1 MLLFQ
6 AILLCLLMGYILGG
20 LMSGGYIAG
29 KLYKTDVRE
38 HGSGNLGATNVL
50 RTLGIKAAI
59 LTFAVDV
66 SKVIIPVLVVRYVLF
81 PQYEP
86 YSYESQLLVLYVAF
100 GAVIGHNFPMNLN
113 FHGGKGVACLAATIL
128 MFDWRM
134 ALPELLL
141 FVIVV
146 AITKYVSLG
155 SILISLFFFGW
166 IVIVHDAPL
175 HMMLIAAAFPVS
187 VIFMHR
193 SNIVRLI
200 HGTENKIGS
209 KKKQKES

>member
-6 AILLCLLMGYILGG
+6 SILLCLLAGYILGG
-20 LMSGGYIAG
+20 ISGGHVAG
-29 KLYKTDVRE
+29 KLYHTDVRE

-59 LTFAVDV
+59 ITFAVDV
-66 SKVIIPVLVVRYVLF
+66 SKVIFPVLIVRYVLF
-81 PQYEP
+81 PQYAP
-86 YSYESQLLVLYVAF
+86 FSYENQLLVLYVAF
-100 GAVIGHNFPMNLN
+100 GAVIGHNFPMTLN

-134 ALPELLL
+134 AIPELLL
-141 FVIVV
+141 FVLVV
-146 AITKYVSLG
+146 AITKYVSVG

-166 IVIVHDAPL
+166 IFFVHDATL
-175 HMMLIAAAFPVS
+175 HMALIAAAFPIS

-193 SNIVRLI
+193 SNILRLCN
-200 HGTENKIGS
+200 GTENKIGA
-209 KKKQKES
+209 KKKE

>member
-6 AILLCLLMGYILGG
+6 SILLCLLAGYILGG
-20 LMSGGYIAG
+20 ISGGHVAG
-29 KLYKTDVRE
+29 KLYHTDVRE

-59 LTFAVDV
+59 ITFAVDV
-66 SKVIIPVLVVRYVLF
+66 SKVIIPVLIVRYILF
-81 PQYEP
+81 PQYVP
-86 YSYESQLLVLYVAF
+86 FSYENQLLVLYIAF
-100 GAVIGHNFPMNLN
+100 GAVIGHNFPMTLN

-134 ALPELLL
+134 AILEIIV
-141 FVIVV
+141 FVTIV

-155 SILISLFFFGW
+155 SIVVSLVFFCW
-166 IVIVHDAPL
+166 IFFVHDATL
-175 HMMLIAAAFPVS
+175 HLALIAAAFPVS
-187 VIFMHR
+187 VIIMHR

-200 HGTENKIGS
+200 NGTENKIGS
-209 KKKQKES
+209 KKK

>member
-6 AILLCLLMGYILGG
+6 SILLCLLGGYLLGG
-20 LMSGGYIAG
+20 LSGGHITG
-29 KLYKTDVRE
+29 KLYKTDVRQ
-38 HGSGNLGATNVL
+38 HGSGNLGATNVQ
-50 RTLGIKAAI
+50 RTLGWKAAL
-59 LTFAVDV
+59 LTFSIDV
-66 SKVIIPVLVVRYVLF
+66 SKVIVPVLIIRYLLF
-81 PQYEP
+81 PQYEAF
-86 YSYESQLLVLYVAF
+86 SYENQLLVLYTAF
-100 GAVIGHNFPMNLN
+100 GTVLGHNFPMGLG

-146 AITKYVSLG
+146 AITKYVSVG

-166 IVIVHDAPL
+166 IAIVHEAPL
-175 HMMLIAAAFPVS
+175 HMLLIAGAFPVS

-200 HGTENKIGS
+200 KGTENKLGA
-209 KKKQKES
+209 KKK

>member
-6 AILLCLLMGYILGG
+6 SILLCLLAGYILGG
-20 LMSGGYIAG
+20 ISGGHVAG

-50 RTLGIKAAI
+50 RTLGAKAAV
-59 LTFAVDV
+59 LTLAIDV
-66 SKVIIPVLVVRYVLF
+66 LKVIIPVLVVRYVLF

-86 YSYESQLLVLYVAF
+86 FSYENQLLVLYIAL
-100 GAVIGHNFPMNLN
+100 GAVIGHNFPMTLN

-128 MFDWRM
+128 MFDWKM

-141 FVIVV
+141 FVVVV
-146 AITKYVSLG
+146 AITKFVSVG

-166 IVIVHDAPL
+166 ILLVHDATL
-175 HMMLIAAAFPVS
+175 HMALIAAAFPVS

-193 SNIVRLI
+193 SNIARLI
-200 HGTENKIGS
+200 NGTENKIGS
-209 KKKQKES
+209 KKK

>member
-6 AILLCLLMGYILGG
+6 SILLCLLAGYMLGG
-20 LMSGGYIAG
+20 ISGGHIAG

-50 RTLGIKAAI
+50 RTLGAKAAV
-59 LTFAVDV
+59 LTLAIDV
-66 SKVIIPVLVVRYVLF
+66 LKVIIPVLVVRYVLF

-86 YSYESQLLVLYVAF
+86 FSYENQLLVLYIAF
-100 GAVIGHNFPMNLN
+100 GAVIGHNFPMTLN

-128 MFDWRM
+128 MFDLRM
-134 ALPELLL
+134 AVVELVVFILL
-141 FVIVV
+141 V
-146 AITKYVSLG
+146 ALTRYVSLG
-155 SILISLFFFGW
+155 SIVVSVIFFVW
-166 IVIVHDAPL
+166 IYLVHDATL
-175 HMMLIAAAFPVS
+175 HMALIAAAFPVS

-209 KKKQKES
+209 KKK

>member
-6 AILLCLLMGYILGG
+6 SILLCLLAGYILGG
-20 LMSGGYIAG
+20 ISGGHVAG

-59 LTFAVDV
+59 ITFAIDV
-66 SKVIIPVLVVRYVLF
+66 SKVIIPVLIVRYVLF
-81 PQYEP
+81 PQYAP
-86 YSYESQLLVLYVAF
+86 YSYENQLLVLYIAF
-100 GAVIGHNFPMNLN
+100 GAVIGHNFPMTLN

-134 ALPELLL
+134 AIPELLIFIL
-141 FVIVV
+141 IV

-155 SILISLFFFGW
+155 SIIVSLFFFGW
-166 IVIVHDAPL
+166 IYFVHDATI
-175 HMMLIAAAFPVS
+175 HMALIAAAFPVS
-187 VIFMHR
+187 VIIMHR

-200 HGTENKIGS
+200 KGTENKIGS
-209 KKKQKES
+209 KKKES

>member
-6 AILLCLLMGYILGG
+6 SILLCLLAGYILGG
-20 LMSGGYIAG
+20 ISGGHVAG
-29 KLYKTDVRE
+29 KLYHTDVRE

-59 LTFAVDV
+59 ITFAVDV
-66 SKVIIPVLVVRYVLF
+66 LKVILPLLIVRYFLF
-81 PQYEP
+81 PQYAP
-86 YSYESQLLVLYVAF
+86 FSYENQLLVLYIAF
-100 GAVIGHNFPMNLN
+100 GAVIGHNFPMTLN

-134 ALPELLL
+134 AILE
-141 FVIVV
+141 FIVFFTIV
-146 AITKYVSLG
+146 LITKYVSLG
-155 SILISLFFFGW
+155 SITVSVIFFLW
-166 IVIVHDAPL
+166 IFFVHDATL
-175 HMMLIAAAFPVS
+175 HMALIAAAFPVS

-200 HGTENKIGS
+200 KGTENKIGS
-209 KKKQKES
+209 KKK

>member
-6 AILLCLLMGYILGG
+6 SILLCLLAGYILGG
-20 LMSGGYIAG
+20 ISGGHVAG

-50 RTLGIKAAI
+50 RTLGVKAAI
-59 LTFAVDV
+59 LTFAIDV
-66 SKVIIPVLVVRYVLF
+66 SKVILPVLVVRFVLF
-81 PQYEP
+81 PQYAP
-86 YSYESQLLVLYVAF
+86 FSYENQLLVLYIAF
-100 GAVIGHNFPMNLN
+100 GAVIGHNFPMTLN

-128 MFDWRM
+128 LFDWRM
-134 ALPELLL
+134 AIPELLIFIL
-141 FVIVV
+141 IV

-155 SILISLFFFGW
+155 SILVSLFFFGW
-166 IVIVHDAPL
+166 IVIVHDATL
-175 HMMLIAAAFPVS
+175 HMTLLAAAFPVS

-209 KKKQKES
+209 KKK

>member
-6 AILLCLLMGYILGG
+6 SILLCLLAGYILGG
-20 LMSGGYIAG
+20 ISGGYVAG

-50 RTLGIKAAI
+50 RTLGVKAAI
-59 LTFAVDV
+59 LTFAIDV
-66 SKVIIPVLVVRYVLF
+66 SKVIIPVLIVRYVLF
-81 PQYEP
+81 PQYEAF
-86 YSYESQLLVLYVAF
+86 SYENQLLVLYVAF
-100 GAVIGHNFPMNLN
+100 GAVIGHNFPMTLN

-141 FVIVV
+141 FVVVV
-146 AITKYVSLG
+146 AITKYVSVG

-166 IVIVHDAPL
+166 IVIVHEAPL
-175 HMMLIAAAFPVS
+175 HMILIAAAFPVS
-187 VIFMHR
+187 VIVMHR

-209 KKKQKES
+209 KKK